1 MGNKS
6 RELLL
11 KTTVAVAFV
20 AMVVVN
26 YLAQMLPI
34 NGVNPGQ
41 VSDSLPNLFAPAGLT
56 FSIWGLIYL
65 LLAVFTVYQFFYKP
79 EEGQRSLDGVRVVF
93 ILTSLFNIAWIF
105 SWHYRGFI
113 LSMALM
119 LALLVGLIVVNRMLD
134 GLRLTGM
141 KKAVIALPFSIYFGW
156 ITVATVANAT
166 ALLVSLNWNR
176 FGLPEEF
183 WAVVILLVAMLIGNS
198 AMITRKDVAYGLVLL
213 WAYTGILIKHVSPA
227 NFAGAYPW
235 VIATVILCLI
245 AYAAG
250 EFLTIRSLM
259 RRPA

>member
-6 RELLL
+6 RELAL
-11 KTTVAVAFV
+11 KIAVAVAFV

-34 NGVNPGQ
+34 NGVTPGQ
-41 VSDSLPNLFAPAGLT
+41 ISDSLPNLFAPAGLT

-79 EEGQRSLDGVRVVF
+79 EDGQRSLDGVRTVF
-93 ILTSLFNIAWIF
+93 ILSSLFNIAWIF
-105 SWHYRGFI
+105 AWHYRGFV

-119 LALLVGLIVVNRMLD
+119 LALLVSLIIINRMLD
-134 GLRLTGM
+134 RRRLTGM
-141 KKAVIALPFSIYFGW
+141 KKAIIALPFSIYFGW
-156 ITVATVANAT
+156 ITVAMVANAT
-166 ALLVSLNWNR
+166 ALLVSLGWDR

-183 WAVVILLVAMLIGNS
+183 WAVVILLVAMLIGN
-198 AMITRKDVAYGLVLL
+198 ATMITRKDVAYGLVLL
-213 WAYTGILIKHVSPA
+213 WAYAGILIKHVSPA

-235 VIATVILCLI
+235 VIAAVIACLV

-250 EFLTIRSLM
+250 EFYTVRSML
-259 RRPA
+259 RKPA